1 MIDYPSSAGCRD
13 RHHAATP
20 SNSNRQRLASNTEI
34 HNDLRPPSK
43 RLQSLLA
50 APRWRIGLRGSENT
64 LAESSQNRFMG
75 TRSAAPNRRKFD

>member
-13 RHHAATP
+13 HHHAATP
-20 SNSNRQRLASNTEI
+20 SNSNTQRLASNTEI

-50 APRWRIGLRGSENT
+50 APRWCIGLSDSKNT
-64 LAESSQNRFMG
+64 LGECFQNRFTG
-75 TRSAAPNRRKFD
+75 TRSVTRKRRKFD